1 MFYNLGFLSS
11 CFWTCLLQRAVLF
24 CICPEDSVDPSVSC
38 PRNGAK
44 RAGTKHQ
51 GEKGGDKC
59 ARRQDEL
66 LSPCTFKNGTHCQ
79 WEPFQGRA
87 PADGSSCWEPVP
99 GDTAKS
105 NCQRSCW
112 EATLGAERKTVK
124 NLSHLFFPHVNWYLI
139 LNHSLREGRCRNH
152 NNKTPLES
160 QKVWMFHRWSISTMC
175 ATEE

>member
-24 CICPEDSVDPSVSC
+24 CICPEDSVDSSVSC

-51 GEKGGDKC
+51 GEKEGDKC

-105 NCQRSCW
+105 NCQ
-112 EATLGAERKTVK
+112 VK
-124 NLSHLFFPHVNWYLI
+124 V
-139 LNHSLREGRCRNH
+139 SLREAMWWTAGSLQKEVH
-152 NNKTPLES
+152 NRARKDSSWESKVSFTALASWKPGSKNTRRIRDFLPLASPPPALTLVEPN
-160 QKVWMFHRWSISTMC
+160 
-175 ATEE
+175 